1 MENNLIYT
9 TRSRQDLDDIW
20 DYISFDLQNLPSAER
35 ILNRIMDA
43 AEQLKLFPESGALLS
58 SVAPLDHELYLD
70 ERFLVSGKYLIFYHA
85 FRNDIYID
93 RVLYGG
99 RDYLRVCS
107 GTLCRKNKLFY
118 CASRNVFDRFISGTA
133 GNLHFFGGATC
144 IFLRRA
150 YNMLRFPLF
159 TKNLHFRCC
168 PPKQCAMLRKMA
180 SPRKR

>member
-99 RDYLRVCS
+99 R
-107 GTLCRKNKLFY
+107 
-118 CASRNVFDRFISGTA
+118 ASRNVFDRFISGTA

-150 YNMLRFPLF
+150 L
-159 TKNLHFRCC
+159 
-168 PPKQCAMLRKMA
+168 
-180 SPRKR
+180 

>member
-1 MENNLIYT
+1 MEDYEKTQATIRLMNEIAKGRCSGETEKLYTPEEMRHISAQKPMENNLIYT

-99 RDYLRVCS
+99 RDYLRV
-107 GTLCRKNKLFY
+107 LFRD
-118 CASRNVFDRFISGTA
+118 A
-133 GNLHFFGGATC
+133 L
-144 IFLRRA
+144 
-150 YNMLRFPLF
+150 
-159 TKNLHFRCC
+159 
-168 PPKQCAMLRKMA
+168 QEE
-180 SPRKR
+180 